1 MSVPLQYSIHGRRSS
16 EVTRSIEDAIRDGRL
31 PPGAALPPVRA
42 LARQLGVAPAT
53 VAAAYRALASR
64 GLASGQGRRG
74 THVSPR
80 PPLMVPGPPPI
91 APHLRNVADGNPDP
105 ARLPRLQPVLARCAA
120 KPRLYSEARNREDLL
135 AAARAQFATD
145 AIPADAI
152 AVVGGALDGIE
163 RVLQAHLRPGDRIA
177 IEDPGYTGV
186 LDLVGALG
194 LHVEPVAIDD
204 FGPLPESLA
213 AALAA
218 GARAMVLT
226 PRAQNPMGSALDEK
240 RVRALRPLVD
250 AHPNVLFVEDDHA
263 GPVAGVPA
271 LTLSNARRA
280 HWAVVR
286 SVCKS
291 LGPDL
296 RLALLAGDATTI
308 ARVEG
313 RQHIGTGWVSHV
325 LQELVTRLW
334 ADRATQAGLRTAAA
348 RYTRGRETL
357 IQALAVHGL
366 PARGRSGLNVWVNVP
381 DEHAAVTG
389 LAAAGWA
396 VRPGDRYRL
405 KAPPAIRITTSTMS
419 VEEARD
425 VARALAGLLAP
436 GRATRST

>member
-1 MSVPLQYSIHGRRSS
+1 MSVSLQYSIHGRRSS
-16 EVTRSIEDAIRDGRL
+16 EVARSIEDAIRDGRL
-31 PPGAALPPVRA
+31 PPGASLPPVRV
-42 LARQLGVAPAT
+42 LAGQLGVAPAT

-80 PPLMVPGPPPI
+80 PPLTTPAPDPV

-105 ARLPRLQPVLARCAA
+105 ARLPRLRPVLARCAA
-120 KPRLYSEARNREDLL
+120 TPRLYSEARNRPDLL
-135 AAARAQFATD
+135 EAARAQFLAD
-145 AIPADAI
+145 GIPAQAI

-163 RVLQAHLRPGDRIA
+163 RVLQAHLRAGDRIA

-194 LHVEPVAIDD
+194 LHVEPVAVDD
-204 FGPLPESLA
+204 FGPRPESLA

-218 GARAMVLT
+218 GARALVVT

-240 RVRALRPLVD
+240 RVRALRQVLE
-250 AHPNVLFVEDDHA
+250 AHPDVLVVEDDHA

-271 LTLSNARRA
+271 LTLSHARRS

-296 RLALLAGDATTI
+296 RLALLAGDATTV

-313 RQHIGTGWVSHV
+313 RQHVGTGWVSHV
-325 LQELVTRLW
+325 LQELVVRLW
-334 ADRATQAGLRTAAA
+334 ADRATQAGLRAAA
-348 RYTRGRETL
+348 AQYTRHREEL
-357 IQALAVHGL
+357 IRALAARGL
-366 PARGRSGLNVWVNVP
+366 PAQGRSGLNVWVPVP
-381 DEHAAVTG
+381 DEHAAVAA

-405 KAPPAIRITTSTMS
+405 KAPPAVRITASTLG
-419 VEEARD
+419 AAD
-425 VARALAGLLAP
+425 ARAIAETLAGRLAP
-436 GRATRST
+436 GFATRST